1 MITPMPL
8 VIFQLKAKI
17 ERKTS
22 NSIRNNIEMEHP
34 TPSDE
39 TVTGSWRTNVYISQ
53 GKGNLKKNIDKLDSP
68 SDNMGFY

>member
-53 GKGNLKKNIDKLDSP
+53 GKGNLKK
-68 SDNMGFY
+68 